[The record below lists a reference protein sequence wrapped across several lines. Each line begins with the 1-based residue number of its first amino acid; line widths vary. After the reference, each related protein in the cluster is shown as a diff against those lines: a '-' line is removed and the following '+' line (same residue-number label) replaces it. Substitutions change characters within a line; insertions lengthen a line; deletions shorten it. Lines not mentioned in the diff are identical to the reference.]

1 MKKFFLLTVI
11 FSMALYFGQA
21 QNYKL
26 DLYEG
31 EIPNAKPS
39 EKTEKWTTTD
49 IVAVTAVTEPTLEV
63 YLPAKKNATGKAVVI
78 CPGGGYWAL
87 AYDWEGTDIAK
98 WLNSKGIA
106 GVVLKYRLPT
116 SGGNVVP
123 HLSPLMDAQRAIRTT
138 RHNAEKWNIDPD
150 QVGIMGFSAGGHLAS
165 TAGTHF
171 DKGDPASPDPV
182 ERLSSR
188 PDFMILMYP
197 VITFN
202 HDFMNGGSMHALLGE
217 NPSEELIREYSNEL
231 HVTPDTPPTILIHAS
246 DDRGVPPQNSL
257 IFYEALI
264 KNKVPAEMHIY
275 PEGGHGFSL
284 ATGNPHLAT
293 WTDRVIEWIN
303 EEVDSSQ

>member
-1 MKKFFLLTVI
+1 
-11 FSMALYFGQA
+11 MALYFGQA

-202 HDFMNGGSMHALLGE
+202 HDFMHGGSMHALLGE